1 MVKRIMSKVVLR
13 SRFLQYRGSHIIYL
27 FLSALAK
34 VYRTMFILANDV
46 FIPTLW
52 GAKFVLPK
60 GGSFA
65 ESRYLTIMFGLVEP
79 QWRDYFDK
87 YIVKAKHFI
96 DVGAAS
102 DAYYTIRACKL
113 NPSIKIIAVEP
124 LSIEYKYMLRN
135 IALNSC
141 THNVIPLNM
150 ALSSTEGIVT
160 ISGQE
165 IPCTTI
171 DTLVQKLRLPC
182 IDVIKIDVEGAG
194 SEVMKGLLKT
204 ITKCKPVIFFEVHNK
219 AERLAVRKIREYG
232 YRVIKQYGEMFIL
245 IPSHT

>member
-1 MVKRIMSKVVLR
+1 MMKRIMSKVVLR

-60 GGSFA
+60 RGSFA
-65 ESRYLTIMFGLVEP
+65 ESRYFTVMFGLVEP
-79 QWRDYFDK
+79 QWRDYFDE
-87 YIVKAKHFI
+87 YITKAKYFI

-113 NPSIKIIAVEP
+113 NPSIKIIAIEP
-124 LSIEYKYMLRN
+124 LPIEYKYMLRN

-141 THNVIPLNM
+141 THNVIPLNI
-150 ALSSTEGIVT
+150 ALSSTEGT
-160 ISGQE
+160 ITVSGQE

-194 SEVMKGLLKT
+194 AEIIKDATKT

-219 AERLAVRKIREYG
+219 AERLAVQKLESIG
-232 YRVIKQYGEMFIL
+232 YRAIKQYGEMFLL
-245 IPSHT
+245 IPFHT

>member
-1 MVKRIMSKVVLR
+1 MMNRMMSKVVSR
-13 SRFLQYRGSHIIYL
+13 SRFLQYRGSYTIYL
-27 FLSALAK
+27 FLKALAK
-34 VYRTMFILANDV
+34 VYRAMFIPANDV
-46 FIPTLW
+46 FVPTLW
-52 GAKFVLPK
+52 GAKLVLPK
-60 GGSFA
+60 GSSFA
-65 ESRYLTIMFGLVEP
+65 ESRYLTIMFGLAEP

-87 YIVKAKHFI
+87 YIAKARYFI

-124 LSIEYKYMLRN
+124 LPTEYKYMLRN

-141 THNVIPLNM
+141 THNVTPLNM
-150 ALSSTEGIVT
+150 ALSSTEGTVT

-171 DTLVQKLRLPC
+171 DILIQKLHLPG

-194 SEVMKGLLKT
+194 AEIIKGAIQT
-204 ITKCKPVIFFEVHNK
+204 IIKCNPVIFFEVHNK
-219 AERLAVRKIREYG
+219 AERLAVRKLESTG
-232 YRVIKQYGEMFIL
+232 YRVIKQYGEIFIL